1 MLDKLKT
8 SIKSITAKLVDTLP
22 ESSILSKQEDEF
34 CRGITAK
41 MDRYEQTIK
50 EKDTVIN
57 NQQIEFIKLYSELNH
72 TTGMLVSSEETVNT
86 LLKTNIEIARH
97 NKILITINIV
107 LSISIISYAVLE
119 IIYN

>member
-34 CRGITAK
+34 CRGITTK